1 MSFPEIVGIKNEIE
15 YKFGKKIKKKKK
27 KKKKKIYTKNSVQ
40 KRYGY
45 IFASFSEI

>member
-15 YKFGKKIKKKKK
+15 YKFG
-27 KKKKKIYTKNSVQ
+27 KKKKIYTKNSVQ